1 MLEKLPAALGQA
13 LSEVRAGLDRT
24 LLHAVDL
31 RQGMGAM
38 SVGSLAFADHAPMPA
53 RFTADGDGLSPPLH
67 WSGVPAQA
75 SELVLIVEDA
85 DAPTPQ
91 PLVHAIAH
99 GLAAGDGRLGEGAL
113 NEPAEVATGR
123 NSFLGTRWVPPDP
136 PPGHGTHRYVFQLFA
151 LGPGPALPQ
160 TQTPGRQSLV
170 DALALRGLASGWL
183 IGTYERPSGDIP
195 TPLHSGSAARAG

>member
-13 LSEVRAGLDRT
+13 LSDVRAGLDRT
-24 LLHAVDL
+24 LLYAVDL
-31 RQGMGAM
+31 RQGQGAL
-38 SVGSLAFADHAPMPA
+38 SVGSLAFADHAPLPA

-99 GLAAGDGRLGEGAL
+99 GLAAGDGRLDEGAL
-113 NEPAEVATGR
+113 NAPVEVATGR

-151 LGPGPALPQ
+151 LGPGPALPS
-160 TQTPGRQSLV
+160 TPGRQSLI
-170 DALALRGLASGWL
+170 DAMSLRGLASGWL

-195 TPLHSGSAARAG
+195 MPLGSSGPLQAG